1 MSAYLL
7 QLEIKSWKYILNAT
21 GMVVALCI
29 CRYLETKTLKEVKI
43 HGFQPWYFEDSSRFI
58 THTPWPPQQCS
69 ELNLHGQ
76 FRAGKYILGL
86 PAAHEV
92 HSESTR
98 LQDNAATPP
107 LLGSAAAAKNK
118 TDLWDLNHCEDLYS
132 VTSPMPWI
140 ALVITLASTA
150 FSEYFT
156 LLCQLFLRRYIIL
169 DEFLD

>member
-1 MSAYLL
+1 MQLVWWCPSAFADTLRQKL
-7 QLEIKSWKYILNAT
+7 WQKWKSMASSL
-21 GMVVALCI
+21 G
-29 CRYLETKTLKEVKI
+29 TLKI
-43 HGFQPWYFEDSSRFI
+43 HQDSS
-58 THTPWPPQQCS
+58 HTRPDHHNS
-69 ELNLHGQ
+69 AVNLTCMDNLEP
-76 FRAGKYILGL
+76 GKYILGL
-86 PAAHEV
+86 SAAHEV

-118 TDLWDLNHCEDLYS
+118 TDLWELNHCEDLYS
-132 VTSPMPWI
+132 VMSPMPWI